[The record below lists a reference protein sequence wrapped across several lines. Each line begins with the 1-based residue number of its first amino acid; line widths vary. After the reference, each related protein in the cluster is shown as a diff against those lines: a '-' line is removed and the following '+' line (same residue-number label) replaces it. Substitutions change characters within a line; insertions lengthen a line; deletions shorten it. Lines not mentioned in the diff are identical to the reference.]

1 MNSKRVA
8 CGGRAIRI
16 TGSNGLMRADEKLY
30 SRVETDGISACI
42 KGVRMIAVREKIRVE
57 SLSLGGI
64 TKAALLSRSWG
75 KSAFYNWEILSFSIS

>member
-30 SRVETDGISACI
+30 SRVETDGISACY
-42 KGVRMIAVREKIRVE
+42 KG
-57 SLSLGGI
+57 
-64 TKAALLSRSWG
+64 
-75 KSAFYNWEILSFSIS
+75 SAYDSCT